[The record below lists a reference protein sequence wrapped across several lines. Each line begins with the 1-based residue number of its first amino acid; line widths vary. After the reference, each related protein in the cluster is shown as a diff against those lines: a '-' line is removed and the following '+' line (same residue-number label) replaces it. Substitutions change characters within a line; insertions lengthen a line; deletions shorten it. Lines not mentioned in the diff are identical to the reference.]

1 MYAGDEIG
9 KEWSWREVCYGFGKG
24 HEGISEAQKS
34 KGEGVEH
41 YNRVYLQ
48 KKN

>member
-24 HEGISEAQKS
+24 MKAFQRLRNLKVKEWNIIIGST
-34 KGEGVEH
+34 
-41 YNRVYLQ
+41 Y